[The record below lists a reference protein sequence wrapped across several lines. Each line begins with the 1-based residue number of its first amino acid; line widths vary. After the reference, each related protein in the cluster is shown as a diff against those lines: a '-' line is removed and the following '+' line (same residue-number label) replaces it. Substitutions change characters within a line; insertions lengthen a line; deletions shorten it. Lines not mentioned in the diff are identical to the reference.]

1 MSRYRA
7 ELVTDNRQALGEHLE
22 TVTGE
27 RVEPLERVFRLQ
39 EVTITATEPIIDNE
53 NETVSG
59 KSDRFAQVANR
70 TVNREQSERKIDGQP
85 EIHLE
90 L

>member
-27 RVEPLERVFRLQ
+27 RVEPLERVFRL
-39 EVTITATEPIIDNE
+39 
-53 NETVSG
+53 
-59 KSDRFAQVANR
+59 
-70 TVNREQSERKIDGQP
+70 
-85 EIHLE
+85 
-90 L
+90 